1 MGVTIKVYAAGAA
14 IATVFAQAVRV
25 VCALVILLNRNKVF
39 RITREDLRINSR
51 CRIALQIG
59 LNGVWTARFQWH
71 GQTTGRGKDPGG
83 EYNHRR
89 QEFRVVHKSQTEQ

>member
-1 MGVTIKVYAAGAA
+1 MQGKDRFYPGEYTWKINTVYAAGAA
-14 IATVFAQAVRV
+14 IATVFAQAVSV

-59 LNGVWTARFQWH
+59 LNGARTDNWT
-71 GQTTGRGKDPGG
+71 GQGSW
-83 EYNHRR
+83 
-89 QEFRVVHKSQTEQ
+89 RVI

>member
-1 MGVTIKVYAAGAA
+1 MGVTIKVYAVGAA
-14 IATVFAQAVRV
+14 IATVFVQAVSV
-25 VCALVILLNRNKVF
+25 VCALVILLKRNKAF

-59 LNGVWTARFQWH
+59 LNGVWTARFQWR

-83 EYNHRR
+83 
-89 QEFRVVHKSQTEQ
+89 

>member
-1 MGVTIKVYAAGAA
+1 MQGKDGFYTGKYTGKINTVYAAGAA
-14 IATVFAQAVRV
+14 IATVFAQAVSV

-39 RITREDLRINSR
+39 RITREDLRINSQ

-59 LNGVWTARFQWH
+59 LNGAWTARFQWR

-83 EYNHRR
+83 
-89 QEFRVVHKSQTEQ
+89 